1 MDGMKV
7 IHCGFD
13 GLDAAFACAVPS
25 NVCEIF
31 EGKKRDAQENDGKP
45 QYVKINDF
53 EGHVAES
60 GARGGFAYRVD
71 TGPEGEIW
79 FFKRSENSDKFNVR
93 VSVKSATIAGYGYW
107 ACKEKLY
114 ERLSQLGIEV
124 KQDRVSRVDI
134 CLDFLMPK
142 GWNIDPSCFVSRADR
157 HDHQEGK
164 GDVATVWAQERCSGV
179 TVGKMP
185 GRQFCVYDKR
195 REVTKKRKVEWWDI
209 WQSKNPDLD
218 ELKQENNPN
227 IWRLEFRAGKE
238 HLRKKWD
245 MRTFADLEASL
256 TDVVKAAFK
265 AIRYCVPSSCDSNR
279 ARWDNDPIWDI
290 ALEKIRSVFT
300 KFESGLV
307 EGQLCEVAREQ
318 KKKEFEGL
326 FKGLFAS
333 FCGLSWD
340 QEVSATVFAN
350 SMADHL
356 CDFLKGFAH
365 RDKDEFIKKAIK
377 ASDRYNFL
385 EDRNSAL
392 DESEDKPK
400 PDCVG
405 SLSQSRNL
413 EMNGGENDPPF

>member
-1 MDGMKV
+1 MDDMKV

-13 GLDAAFACAVPS
+13 GLDVAFACAVPS
-25 NVCEIF
+25 NICEIF
-31 EGKKRDAQENDGKP
+31 EGKKRAAQESDGKP

-79 FFKRSENSDKFNVR
+79 FFKRSENSEKYNVR
-93 VSVKSATIAGYGYW
+93 VSVKSATIAGFGYW
-107 ACKEKLY
+107 DSKSKLF

-124 KQDRVSRVDI
+124 KHDRVSRVDI
-134 CLDFLMPK
+134 CLDVLMPK

-164 GDVATVWAQERCSGV
+164 GDVATVWAQDRCSGV

-195 REVTKKRKVEWWDI
+195 REVTKKRKVEWWEI
-209 WQSKNPDLD
+209 WQKKNPDLE
-218 ELKQENNPN
+218 ELKQENKPN

-245 MRTFADLEASL
+245 IRTFADLEASL
-256 TDVVKAAFK
+256 TDVIKAGFD
-265 AIRYCVPSSCDSNR
+265 AIRYCIPSSDTNR
-279 ARWDNDPIWDI
+279 SRWETDPIWSI
-290 ALEKIRSVFT
+290 AAQKVVSVFEDY
-300 KFESGLV
+300 ESGLV
-307 EGQLCEVAREQ
+307 EGQLCEVARKQ
-318 KKKEFEGL
+318 KVKEFEGQ
-326 FKGLFAS
+326 FRGLFAS

-340 QEVSATVFAN
+340 SEISATVFAD

-356 CDFLKGFAH
+356 CDFLKSFAH
-365 RDKDEFIKKAIK
+365 RDKDEFLKKIIK
-377 ASDRYNFL
+377 ANGRYNFL
-385 EDRNSAL
+385 EDRRSVI
-392 DESEDKPK
+392 DEAEDVAK
-400 PDCVG
+400 PDNAKPFN
-405 SLSQSRNL
+405 SSRNH